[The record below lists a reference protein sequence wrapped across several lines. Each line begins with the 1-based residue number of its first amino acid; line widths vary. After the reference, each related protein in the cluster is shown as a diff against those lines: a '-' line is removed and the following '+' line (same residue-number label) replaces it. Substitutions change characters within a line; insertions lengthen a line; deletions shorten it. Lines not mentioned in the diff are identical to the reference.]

1 MRRLIREQ
9 LLRGLR
15 GLPILGEK
23 FRSPTPSWAM
33 EPLARPGTAG
43 RPNLLS
49 GFDQGQLTPQ
59 STYVPLLGRP
69 QQARIHAH
77 FLCVISLLLRALC
90 SLTSLLLH
98 SRTASASANCTT
110 LCTSKSRSRS
120 SSRLINGIN
129 SIRGPFSKQLRLQ
142 LAGRR
147 AAALPT
153 LYPQSPSITS
163 SRSLPFYSSAHSE
176 SFLRQFQYVNC
187 AVLELRNFP
196 TGIRHIPKHWNK
208 KFRF

>member
-15 GLPILGEK
+15 SLPVLGEK

-33 EPLARPGTAG
+33 VPPSPSRHSGQAQSPERLRPGAA
-43 RPNLLS
+43 
-49 GFDQGQLTPQ
+49 QTPVHFC
-59 STYVPLLGRP
+59 SLLGRP
-69 QQARIHAH
+69 QQARIQAH
-77 FLCVISLLLRALC
+77 FLCVISLLLIALC
-90 SLTSLLLH
+90 SLTSLLH

-147 AAALPT
+147 AAAALPNT
-153 LYPQSPSITS
+153 LPAKSEHHFLTFLTLLFI
-163 SRSLPFYSSAHSE
+163 RPFRVLLAPVPIRQ
-176 SFLRQFQYVNC
+176 LRC
-187 AVLELRNFP
+187 A
-196 TGIRHIPKHWNK
+196 
-208 KFRF
+208 